1 MKIIA
6 HIYTDFP
13 TKFGIPRQSGIVPEL
28 KAQIIFEPDYRN
40 PDALRGLDDF
50 SHVWLIWKFSET
62 ERDEWS
68 PTVRPPRLGG
78 NKRMGVF
85 ATRSPFRPN
94 PIGLSCVQLDS
105 IEWDTPNGAVL
116 HVSGIDLMSG
126 TPIYDIKPYVVY
138 ADSRP
143 DATSGFV
150 CRDEACR
157 VSVKDTNTDKGADG
171 NAARLVSTRATVEFT
186 EPLLQKIPSEKREA
200 LLAVLANRPQP
211 AYQNDPTRVYGLP
224 FAGFDVRFLVE
235 GSVVKVVDIV
245 L

>member
-1 MKIIA
+1 MKTIA

-40 PDALRGLDDF
+40 PDALRGLEEF
-50 SHVWLIWKFSET
+50 SHIWLIWKFSET

-105 IEWDTPNGAVL
+105 IEWDTLNGAVL
-116 HVSGIDLMSG
+116 HVSGIDLMNG

-143 DATSGFV
+143 NATSGFV
-150 CRDEACR
+150 CRDAACH
-157 VSVKDTNTDKGADG
+157 
-171 NAARLVSTRATVEFT
+171 VSTATTLEFP

-200 LLAVLANRPQP
+200 LLAVLANNPQP

-224 FAGFDVRFLVE
+224 FAGCDVRFVVE
-235 GSVVKVVDIV
+235 GDVVKVVEVV

>member
-6 HIYTDFP
+6 HVYTDFP

-28 KAQIIFEPDYRN
+28 KAQIVFEPEYRN
-40 PDALRGLDDF
+40 PDALRGLEEF
-50 SHVWLIWKFSET
+50 SHIWLIWKFSET
-62 ERDEWS
+62 EREEWS

-116 HVSGIDLMSG
+116 HVSGADLMSG
-126 TPIYDIKPYVVY
+126 TPIYDIKPYISY
-138 ADSRP
+138 TDSRA

-150 CRDEACR
+150 DSRDE
-157 VSVKDTNTDKGADG
+157 
-171 NAARLVSTRATVEFT
+171 ARLVSTITTIDFPEM
-186 EPLLQKIPSEKREA
+186 LLQKIPQEKREA
-200 LLAVLANRPQP
+200 LLAVLANDPRPS
-211 AYQNDPTRVYGLP
+211 YQNDSKRVYGLL
-224 FAGFDVRFLVE
+224 FAGFDVRFSIE
-235 GSVVKVVDIV
+235 GSVLKVVEV
-245 L
+245 V

>member
-1 MKIIA
+1 MKVIA

-13 TKFGIPRQSGIVPEL
+13 TKFGIPRQSGIIPEL
-28 KAQIIFEPDYRN
+28 KAQIVFEPEYRN
-40 PDALRGLDDF
+40 ADALRGLEDF

-116 HVSGIDLMSG
+116 HVSGADLMNG
-126 TPIYDIKPYVVY
+126 TPIYDIKPYIAYTDCRSDV
-138 ADSRP
+138 R
-143 DATSGFV
+143 SGFV
-150 CRDEACR
+150 DVDCCRDAIHC
-157 VSVKDTNTDKGADG
+157 
-171 NAARLVSTRATVEFT
+171 VSTISVDFPEH
-186 EPLLQKIPSEKREA
+186 LLQQIPQEKRESLLA
-200 LLAVLANRPQP
+200 LLANNPRP
-211 AYQNDPTRVYGLP
+211 AYQNDPMRVYGLP

-235 GSVVKVVDIV
+235 GGTLKVVEVVEGLKI
-245 L
+245 